1 MALINGDNLAAQIH
15 GFGQLPIVRQ
25 FGLLFGLAA
34 SIALGFGVVM
44 WAQTPDYRPLYSNIS
59 EQEVVEIT
67 QALDQSK
74 IPYRLGDGSD
84 TVLVPA
90 GDIHNARLQLASQG
104 LPRSSGSGF
113 ELLQQNSGFGTS
125 QFMETARYQKAL
137 EGELGRTIASLSSVQ
152 SARVHLAIP
161 KQSVF
166 VRNRKKP
173 SASVLVH
180 LFPGHVLDQG
190 NIGAI
195 VHLVAS
201 SIPNLDTDNVAVVD
215 QNGKLLTSPELSSD
229 MRLSASQF
237 DYRKQF
243 ENYFIKRIET
253 ILEPIVGAGGV
264 KAQVVADLD
273 FTSNEQTQESYNPDK
288 SVVRSEQ
295 ILEEQTSSGS
305 AAIGVPGA
313 LSNQPPPAG
322 VVGQGQ
328 AEATGQNADK
338 TNEPVNST
346 KRATRNYELNKTI
359 SHTRSPSVILRRLS
373 LAVVVDDRKSTD
385 QEGKITHKARTQD
398 ELDRIT
404 KLVKEAVGFD
414 DQRGDTVSVI
424 NSSFAEPPPVEE
436 LPETPFWKQP
446 WIWDA
451 GRILLAGGLVLLLVF
466 GVLRPVLRELAAKG
480 VAHREVMNTMLPAAQ
495 GQGAA
500 ALAGDH
506 RQMAR
511 LGETGNPQLPGPGV
525 TQDPLTTARTLA
537 AEDPKRVAQVV
548 KNWVSNDGQ

>member
-104 LPRSSGSGF
+104 LPRSAGTGF

-125 QFMETARYQKAL
+125 QFMETARYQTAL

-152 SARVHLAIP
+152 SARVHLALP

-180 LFPGHVLDQG
+180 LFPGRDLDQG

-229 MRLSASQF
+229 MQLSASQF
-237 DYRKQF
+237 DYRKKF
-243 ENYFIKRIET
+243 ENYYIKRIET

-328 AEATGQNADK
+328 AASAGQNVDTK
-338 TNEPVNST
+338 EPVNST

-385 QEGKITHKARTQD
+385 QEGKINHTARTQD

-414 DQRGDTVSVI
+414 AQRGDTVSVI
-424 NSSFAEPPPVEE
+424 NSSFAEPPQVEK

-446 WIWDA
+446 WMWDA

-466 GVLRPVLRELAAKG
+466 AVLRPVLRELAAKG
-480 VAHREVMNTMLPAAQ
+480 IAHRDAMNAMLPAAQ

-511 LGETGNPQLPGPGV
+511 LGETATPQLSGPGV

-548 KNWVSNDGQ
+548 KNWVTNDGQ

>member
-84 TVLVPA
+84 TILVPA
-90 GDIHNARLQLASQG
+90 GDIHNARLQLASEG
-104 LPRSSGSGF
+104 LPRGAGAGF

-125 QFMETARYQKAL
+125 QFMETARYQTAL
-137 EGELGRTIASLSSVQ
+137 EGELGRTISSLSSVQ

-180 LFPGHVLDQG
+180 LFPGRVLDQG

-295 ILEEQTSSGS
+295 ILEEQTSSGL

-322 VVGQGQ
+322 VVGQDQ
-328 AEATGQNADK
+328 TTAAGQNAD

-373 LAVVVDDRKSTD
+373 LAVVVDDRKSAD
-385 QEGKITHKARTQD
+385 QEGKVSHTARTQE

-414 DQRGDTVSVI
+414 AQRGDTVSVI
-424 NSSFAEPPPVEE
+424 NSSFAEPPQVEE

-480 VAHREVMNTMLPAAQ
+480 VAHRETMNTMLPAAQ

-511 LGETGNPQLPGPGV
+511 LGETGAPQLSGPGV

-548 KNWVSNDGQ
+548 KNWVTNDGQ